1 LDLGL
6 GWAFFLGGMLKRGGR
21 GMTATAT
28 AGGDDA
34 SDAGG
39 TWARLW
45 RGGAAEKMAA
55 RSETVNG
62 V

>member
-1 LDLGL
+1 
-6 GWAFFLGGMLKRGGR
+6 MLKRGGR